1 VRGHL
6 AANIDPLGLNNM
18 KREDAKKMIIRSVTI
33 NDKVCLQSLFAHTIS
48 VLVKAVRM
56 WFQNFQA
63 DGWTVCLFIIMLSK
77 YEDTYLVSV

>member
-33 NDKVCLQSLFAHTIS
+33 NDKVCRQSLFVHTIS

-56 WFQNFQA
+56 WFQNFQT
-63 DGWTVCLFIIMLSK
+63 DGWIVCLIV
-77 YEDTYLVSV
+77 Y

>member
-33 NDKVCLQSLFAHTIS
+33 NDKVCLLSLFVRTIF
-48 VLVKAVRM
+48 VLVTAVRM
-56 WFQNFQA
+56 WFQNFRT

>member
-33 NDKVCLQSLFAHTIS
+33 NDKVCRQSLFNLLIPFLSWSKLSGCGFKIS
-48 VLVKAVRM
+48 RQMVGQ
-56 WFQNFQA
+56 F
-63 DGWTVCLFIIMLSK
+63 VCLLM
-77 YEDTYLVSV
+77 YAE

>member
-33 NDKVCLQSLFAHTIS
+33 NDKVCRQSLFVHTRYFLSWSRLSGCGFKIS
-48 VLVKAVRM
+48 RQIGRQ
-56 WFQNFQA
+56 F
-63 DGWTVCLFIIMLSK
+63 
-77 YEDTYLVSV
+77 VSV

>member
-33 NDKVCLQSLFAHTIS
+33 NDKVCRQSLLVHTIS
-48 VLVKAVRM
+48 VLVKPVRM
-56 WFQNFQA
+56 WFQNFQT
-63 DGWTVCLFIIMLSK
+63 DGWIVCLIV
-77 YEDTYLVSV
+77 Y